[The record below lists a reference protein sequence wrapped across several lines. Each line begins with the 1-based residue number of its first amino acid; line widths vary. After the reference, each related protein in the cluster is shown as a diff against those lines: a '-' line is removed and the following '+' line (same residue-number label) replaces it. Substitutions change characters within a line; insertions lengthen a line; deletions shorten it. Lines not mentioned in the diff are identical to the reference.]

1 MKEFTENDCIRAI
14 KRTTGCNVVGKTIK
28 VNKEN
33 HAVGLKTW
41 SKINYLVKNFGYI
54 QVFTSNVENNGDIRE
69 EREERRKRL
78 TKQERNEQKGKF
90 KVKLAKLNFK
100 KI

>member
-33 HAVGLKTW
+33 HSAGLKTW
-41 SKINYLVKNFGYI
+41 SKIDYLVKIKPTNR
-54 QVFTSNVENNGDIRE
+54 VNG
-69 EREERRKRL
+69 
-78 TKQERNEQKGKF
+78 KQYLDKDWLGFRTFEKQF
-90 KVKLAKLNFK
+90 DYVKWLNS
-100 KI
+100 